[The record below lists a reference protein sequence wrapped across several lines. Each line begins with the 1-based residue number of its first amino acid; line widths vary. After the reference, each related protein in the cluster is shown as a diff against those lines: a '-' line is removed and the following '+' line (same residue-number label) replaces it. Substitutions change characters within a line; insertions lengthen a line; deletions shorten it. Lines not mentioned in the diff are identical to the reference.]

1 MRIGIV
7 NDMPLAIEALRRVIS
22 REQTHQ
28 VIWTARDGAE
38 ALLRCEEQRPD
49 VVLMD
54 MLMPRMGGV
63 EATRRIMAEFPCAIL
78 IVTSDIERN
87 LNMVFEAMGHGALD
101 VVNTPSLG
109 ESQAV
114 DAAALLR
121 KLHNIGWMIG
131 QHGAKTVAS
140 PAQTATTRKRE
151 RIVAIG
157 ASAGG
162 PASLVSLL
170 KQLPDDFSAAIV
182 LVQHVDEV
190 FALSMAQW
198 LASESKL
205 PVRLAQSN
213 DRPQP
218 GEILLAGTNNHL
230 SMQSDGRLNYCKEPL
245 EQIYRPSIDV
255 FFDSLV
261 RNWQGDAVGV
271 LLTGMGRDGAQGLK
285 HMRERGFLTIA
296 QDQASCAVYGMP
308 KAAAAIDA
316 AVEILPLDQIAL
328 KLINYYA

>member
-1 MRIGIV
+1 MKIGIV
-7 NDMPLAIEALRRVIS
+7 NDMPLAIEVLRLVIS
-22 REQTHQ
+22 QEPAHQ
-28 VIWTARDGAE
+28 IIWTANDGVE
-38 ALLRCEEQRPD
+38 ALRQCKAQRPD

-54 MLMPRMGGV
+54 MLMPRMNGV
-63 EATRRIMAEFPCAIL
+63 EATRQIMAECPCAIL

-87 LNMVFEAMGHGALD
+87 MNQIFEAMGHGALD
-101 VVNTPSLG
+101 VVNTPSLVDP
-109 ESQAV
+109 QAV
-114 DAAALLR
+114 GATALLR

-131 QHGAKTVAS
+131 QHGAKSVAA
-140 PAQTATTRKRE
+140 PAQTETTRQRE

-170 KQLPDDFSAAIV
+170 KQLPADFSAAVV

-190 FALSMAQW
+190 FAMSMAQW

-205 PVRLAQSN
+205 PVRLAQP
-213 DRPQP
+213 DERPQS

-230 SMQSDGRLNYCKEPL
+230 YMQSNGRLSYRKEPA

-316 AVEILPLDQIAL
+316 AVKILPLDQIAPT
-328 KLINYYA
+328 LINYYA